1 MEFVVIT
8 GISGA
13 GKTLA
18 INTLEDLGYYCV
30 DNMPPQLLSVF
41 VDLCEKSGGEIT
53 KVALVADVRGGNFT
67 SALFKGLDD
76 LKERGYSYKILY
88 LDSNDD
94 IIARRYRETR
104 RKHPL
109 SDIDGNSL
117 EQCIAC
123 ERELLL
129 PIRERADIIIDT
141 TSLSSAQHKNLIA
154 SLVLQDY
161 KKGLVVHCMSFGFKY
176 GNPAEADLIFDVRCF
191 PNPFYIDE
199 LKDLRGTDKAV
210 SDFVLKSPDTQGFVD
225 KLIDFI
231 DYMLPL
237 YQKEGKSRL
246 VIAIGCTGGKH
257 RSVALT
263 ELLYNHLEENGV
275 RVTKDHRDIKRL

>member
-1 MEFVVIT
+1 MEFIVIT
-8 GISGA
+8 GVSGA

-18 INTLEDLGYYCV
+18 INTLEDLGYYCI

-41 VDLCEKSGGEIT
+41 VELCEKSGEIE

-67 SALFKGLDD
+67 VALFKALDE
-76 LKERGYSYKILY
+76 LKERGYSYKILF
-88 LDSNDD
+88 LDSNDE

-109 SDIDGNSL
+109 EGLNCNSL
-117 EQCIAC
+117 EQCITR
-123 ERELLL
+123 ERDLLL
-129 PIRERADIIIDT
+129 PLRERADIIIDT
-141 TSLSSAQHKNLIA
+141 SSLSSAQHKNLIA

-191 PNPFYIDE
+191 PNPFYVDE
-199 LKDLRGTDKAV
+199 LKNLTGLDKAV
-210 SDFVLKSPDTQGFVD
+210 SDFVLQHPDTQGFINR
-225 KLIDFI
+225 LLDFV

-257 RSVALT
+257 RSVAIT
-263 ELLYNHLEENGV
+263 ELLYAHLEKNGV

>member
-1 MEFVVIT
+1 MEFIVIT

-30 DNMPPQLLSVF
+30 DNMPPQLLAVF
-41 VDLCEKSGGEIT
+41 IDLCEKSGEIT

-67 SALFKGLDD
+67 SALFKGLDE
-76 LKERGYSYKILY
+76 LKERGYSYKILF
-88 LDSNDD
+88 LDSSDE

-109 SDIDGNSL
+109 SGINGISL
-117 EQCIAC
+117 EDCITR

-129 PIRERADIIIDT
+129 PIREHADIIIDT

-191 PNPFYIDE
+191 PNPFYVAE

-210 SDFVLKSPDTQGFVD
+210 SDFVLQSPETQGFVD
-225 KLIDFI
+225 KLFDFI

-263 ELLYNHLEENGV
+263 ELLYNHLEKNGV